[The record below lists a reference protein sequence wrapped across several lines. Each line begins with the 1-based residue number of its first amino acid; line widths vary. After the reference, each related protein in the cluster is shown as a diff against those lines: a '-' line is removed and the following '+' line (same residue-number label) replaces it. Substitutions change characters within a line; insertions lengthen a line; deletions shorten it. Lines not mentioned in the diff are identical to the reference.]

1 MKLNKINLIKN
12 ILTTT
17 TKDRITIELIL
28 LKLLLV
34 TNTIKA
40 LVLPVTP
47 MAITRKGK

>member
-1 MKLNKINLIKN
+1 MKNEFLLKN

-17 TKDRITIELIL
+17 IKDRITIELIF
-28 LKLLLV
+28 LKCLFV

-47 MAITRKGK
+47 MAITTKGK